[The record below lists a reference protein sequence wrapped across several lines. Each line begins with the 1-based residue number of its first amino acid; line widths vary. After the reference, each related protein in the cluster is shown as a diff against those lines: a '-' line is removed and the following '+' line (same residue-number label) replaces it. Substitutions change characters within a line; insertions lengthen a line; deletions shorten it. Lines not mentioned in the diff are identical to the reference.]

1 MNQLPTKHQSGPLGL
16 VLRGA
21 ALLLRGV
28 LIVVLACVL
37 AVAQLRRQVVMFAD

>member
-1 MNQLPTKHQSGPLGL
+1 MNQQPTNNKSGPLGL
-16 VLRGA
+16 AVKGA

-37 AVAQLRRQVVMFAD
+37 AVAQLRRQVVTFAD